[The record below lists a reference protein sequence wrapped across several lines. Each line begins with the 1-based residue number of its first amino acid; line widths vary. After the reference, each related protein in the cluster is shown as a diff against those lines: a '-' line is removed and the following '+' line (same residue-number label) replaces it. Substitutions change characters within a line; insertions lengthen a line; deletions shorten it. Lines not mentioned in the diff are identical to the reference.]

1 MAKHTFEELARM
13 KPRQLED
20 ILEDGTAPDADGL
33 VGWEL
38 RGWNVVE
45 PIGEPVVRLLGI
57 RRFAKGFYVAPGD
70 KAPSD
75 GGQLLGYN
83 VDIRPGA
90 LDEPWTGKPS
100 DEAPKRRGFYK
111 VFLPGGFDRADAH
124 PNALFLDYSARADK
138 NGVFDGGPLF
148 GDGGL
153 KDFLVQPDADNPDV
167 LLGKAYY
174 RLPPLTVPGGFF
186 VLQRWRQYDFREA
199 A

>member
-20 ILEDGTAPDADGL
+20 ILRGATPPDPNGL
-33 VGWEL
+33 VGWEF

-70 KAPSD
+70 KPPSE

-83 VDIRPGA
+83 VDIRPGG

-100 DEAPKRRGFYK
+100 DEAPKRRGFFVVHLTGAK
-111 VFLPGGFDRADAH
+111 AH
-124 PNALFLDYSARADK
+124 PNSLFLDYSGRADK

-186 VLQRWRQYDFREA
+186 VLQRWRQYAFQEA